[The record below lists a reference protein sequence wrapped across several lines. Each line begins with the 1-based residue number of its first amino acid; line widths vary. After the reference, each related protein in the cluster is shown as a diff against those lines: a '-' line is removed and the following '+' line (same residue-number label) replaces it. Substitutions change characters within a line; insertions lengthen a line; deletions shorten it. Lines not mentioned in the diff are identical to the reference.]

1 MSEGRVVFG
10 VTRLLKRGYKEGL
23 DGSDFS
29 DNWDNSDFLDNWDN
43 SDFSDNWDNSDFLD
57 NSDNSEGWMIEK
69 GWGYAQ
75 LRIAPTLRITG
86 CSVNY
91 SK

>member
-1 MSEGRVVFG
+1 MVFLEVVVIFCE
-10 VTRLLKRGYKEGL
+10 R

-29 DNWDNSDFLDNWDN
+29 DNSDG
-43 SDFSDNWDNSDFLD
+43 SDFSDDWDNSDFLD

-75 LRIAPTLRITG
+75 CA
-86 CSVNY
+86 
-91 SK
+91 

>member
-23 DGSDFS
+23 DG
-29 DNWDNSDFLDNWDN
+29 

>member
-23 DGSDFS
+23 D
-29 DNWDNSDFLDNWDN
+29 N

-57 NSDNSEGWMIEK
+57 YSDYSEGWMIEK

>member
-29 DNWDNSDFLDNWDN
+29 DNSDNSDN
-43 SDFSDNWDNSDFLD
+43 SDFSDFSDNSDNSDFWD

>member
-29 DNWDNSDFLDNWDN
+29 DNSDYSDN

-57 NSDNSEGWMIEK
+57 YSDYSEGWMIEK

>member
-23 DGSDFS
+23 DNSDYLDNSDFS
-29 DNWDNSDFLDNWDN
+29 DNW
-43 SDFSDNWDNSDFLD
+43 DNWDNSDFLD